1 MRGNFTSA
9 VGSNATRIRS
19 RDGGG
24 PVIECESIEYLAEQ
38 KVDLAM
44 EMLKWVTSQQ
54 INFTILHVVYLRGR
68 WVTANG

>member
-1 MRGNFTSA
+1 M
-9 VGSNATRIRS
+9 
-19 RDGGG
+19 
-24 PVIECESIEYLAEQ
+24 IECESIEYLAEQ